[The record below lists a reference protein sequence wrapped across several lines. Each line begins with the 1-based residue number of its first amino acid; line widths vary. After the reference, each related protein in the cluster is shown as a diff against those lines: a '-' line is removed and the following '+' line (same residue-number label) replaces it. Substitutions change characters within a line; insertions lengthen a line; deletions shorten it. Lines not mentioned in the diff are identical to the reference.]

1 MTITIRRLLIA
12 AIGGVLLL
20 GFLGGL
26 AWLPRTYQSQASVV
40 LTAPRQVASQQQG
53 NPTPSRALSLSF
65 VAHALRQMITAP
77 GTVSSLGGQG
87 YPEPYAVT
95 MSASGAAGPALTI
108 TVTGRDR
115 AMVQATLAAVL
126 ARLYGDIGGLDGR
139 MPGPGRINITPLPAA
154 SQADLAVSQT
164 ARPYLIVA
172 VLGLVLVLGVPVATD
187 GLAARR
193 RAAREA
199 VRDRAGG
206 LVPDM
211 TGMVKG

>member
-1 MTITIRRLLIA
+1 M
-12 AIGGVLLL
+12 LLL
-20 GFLGGL
+20 GFLAGL

-40 LTAPRQVASQQQG
+40 LTAPRQVASQDLG
-53 NPTPSRALSLSF
+53 NPPPGHALSPSL
-65 VAHALRQMITAP
+65 VAHVLRQVITAP
-77 GTVSSLGGQG
+77 ATVSSLAEHG

-95 MSASGAAGPALTI
+95 MSTSGATGPALTI

-115 AMVQATLAAVL
+115 AMVQETLMAVL
-126 ARLYGDIGGLDGR
+126 ARLYGDISWLQGR
-139 MPGPGRINITPLPAA
+139 MPGPKLIRVTPLSATP
-154 SQADLAVSQT
+154 QADLAVSQT

-172 VLGLVLVLGVPVATD
+172 VLGLVIVLGVPVATD

-199 VRDRAGG
+199 VRDRAAG